1 MVAYSATELCS
12 VNCNGDVHKPTR
24 SLRKLLFDLQLWVPL
39 NIRST
44 LLHLD
49 RLFTSA
55 VNNNQNSNSITT
67 AASYVNVIT
76 STAVPKS
83 KNLSFGTWN
92 IRSLSKRFSSV
103 AEAISDKQLDIL
115 AVTETWHR
123 DSDDVALRRS
133 APAGYRIIDVRRS
146 PALDRGF
153 MAVE

>member
-67 AASYVNVIT
+67 AASYVNG
-76 STAVPKS
+76 TALKC
-83 KNLSFGTWN
+83 GAG
-92 IRSLSKRFSSV
+92 R
-103 AEAISDKQLDIL
+103 ISADQRGKLGL
-115 AVTETWHR
+115 VNVSH
-123 DSDDVALRRS
+123 VG
-133 APAGYRIIDVRRS
+133 APQFQVLFYRMFIPFNNV
-146 PALDRGF
+146 
-153 MAVE
+153 